1 MNYSVNKEGERLPV
15 RTAAVYPSPYHRND
29 VMEYVQFVWKEP
41 VTLRIRSEK
50 RAESVIA
57 RPLSSGIAPKL
68 EDGEILLY
76 LDRPAKLS
84 LELNGCPEGNLL
96 ILAEEREYEADIPTE
111 EIPIIRFPA
120 GVHEMDILTVEKDHT
135 VVYLEEGAYVH
146 GKLVLSHCSH
156 VTVCGYGVISM
167 ERYPYESRPVYARCV
182 DAIECRDG
190 TI

>member
-76 LDRPAKLS
+76 LDRPA
-84 LELNGCPEGNLL
+84 G
-96 ILAEEREYEADIPTE
+96 IERLPGGKSADT
-111 EIPIIRFPA
+111 
-120 GVHEMDILTVEKDHT
+120 G
-135 VVYLEEGAYVH
+135 G
-146 GKLVLSHCSH
+146 G
-156 VTVCGYGVISM
+156 
-167 ERYPYESRPVYARCV
+167 ERV
-182 DAIECRDG
+182 
-190 TI
+190 